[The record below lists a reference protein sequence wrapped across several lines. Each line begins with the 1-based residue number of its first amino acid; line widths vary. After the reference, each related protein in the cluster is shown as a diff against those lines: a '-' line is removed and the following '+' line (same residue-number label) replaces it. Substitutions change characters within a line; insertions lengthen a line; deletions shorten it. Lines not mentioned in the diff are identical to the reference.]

1 VADRGAIVTPA
12 ADEAV
17 ALGAVE
23 RRVTRIQPRRG
34 RARLDLASLWAYREL
49 LYFFVWRDVKVR
61 YRQTVLGALW
71 AVLQPVITM
80 VVFTVVF
87 GHLADVPSDG
97 LPYPLFTL
105 AALVPWMFF
114 STGVSQAA
122 NSLVNSQNL
131 LKRVYFPRLVIPTAA
146 VTTGL
151 VDLAFSGLVLA
162 ALMVFYGVAV
172 TPAVVLVV
180 PLLLLAYVSALAV
193 GLWLSAINVRYRD
206 VRYVVPFLLQV
217 WLFAT
222 PTAYPSSL
230 LDEPWRTL
238 SALNPMVGV
247 VEGCRWALLGADTAP
262 GPLVLASTATTL
274 LVLVT
279 GAYYFRR
286 VEGTLAD
293 VV

>member
-1 VADRGAIVTPA
+1 VNPVAGETVEPRTA
-12 ADEAV
+12 
-17 ALGAVE
+17 E
-23 RRVTRIQPRRG
+23 RRVMRIQPRRG
-34 RARLDLASLWAYREL
+34 HARLDLGSVWAYREL
-49 LYFFVWRDVKVR
+49 LYFLVWRDVKVR
-61 YRQTVLGALW
+61 YRQTVLGVMW
-71 AVLQPVITM
+71 AVLQPFVTM

-97 LPYPLFTL
+97 LPYPVFAF
-105 AALVPWMFF
+105 AALVPWTFF
-114 STGVSQAA
+114 ATGVSQAA
-122 NSLVNSQNL
+122 NSLVGSQNL
-131 LKRVYFPRLVIPTAA
+131 LKKVYFPRMVIPTAA

-151 VDLAFSGLVLA
+151 VDLAFSSLVLGGMLIVYRV
-162 ALMVFYGVAV
+162 AL
-172 TPAVVLVV
+172 TPTAVVVL
-180 PLLLLAYVSALAV
+180 PLLLLAYLSALGV

-230 LDEPWRTL
+230 LEEPWRTL

-262 GPLVLASTATTL
+262 GPLVLTSTAMAL
-274 LVLVT
+274 LVLVG